1 MITTSKEFLEFAKK
15 ELVTCIMRFSKN
27 IKENKANGIAEE
39 ILQVVDWNSSALMHK
54 GFSWMA
60 KNYLNQQKMI

>member
-27 IKENKANGIAEE
+27 IEENKANGIAEE
-39 ILQVVDWNSSALMHK
+39 IQVVDWNSSALMHK
-54 GFSWMA
+54 GFSWIA
-60 KNYLNQQKMI
+60 KNYLNQQKII

>member
-1 MITTSKEFLEFAKK
+1 MIIMNKEFFEFAKK
-15 ELVTCIMRFSKN
+15 ELVTCIMRFTKD
-27 IKENKANGIAEE
+27 IEENRANRIAEE

-60 KNYLNQQKMI
+60 KNYLNQQKSI

>member
-1 MITTSKEFLEFAKK
+1 MNKEFFEFAKK
-15 ELVTCIMRFSKN
+15 ELVICIMRFTKD
-27 IKENKANGIAEE
+27 IEENRANRIAEE

-60 KNYLNQQKMI
+60 KNYLNQQKSI

>member
-1 MITTSKEFLEFAKK
+1 MIIMNKEFFEFAKK
-15 ELVTCIMRFSKN
+15 ELVICIMRFTKD
-27 IKENKANGIAEE
+27 IEENRANRIAEE

-60 KNYLNQQKMI
+60 KNYLNQQKSI

>member
-15 ELVTCIMRFSKN
+15 ELATCIMRFSKN
-27 IKENKANGIAEE
+27 IEENKANGIAEE

>member
-1 MITTSKEFLEFAKK
+1 MFIKK
-15 ELVTCIMRFSKN
+15 IQIQNFRN
-27 IKENKANGIAEE
+27 YNKEE
-39 ILQVVDWNSSALMHK
+39 ILQMIDWNSSVLMHK

>member
-1 MITTSKEFLEFAKK
+1 MIAINKEFLEFAKK
-15 ELVTCIMRFSKN
+15 ELVTCIMCFSKS
-27 IKENKANGIAEE
+27 IEENKANGIAEE
-39 ILQVVDWNSSALMHK
+39 ILQMIDWNSSVLMHK

>member
-1 MITTSKEFLEFAKK
+1 
-15 ELVTCIMRFSKN
+15 MRFTKD
-27 IKENKANGIAEE
+27 IEENRANRIAEE

-60 KNYLNQQKMI
+60 KNYLNQQKSI